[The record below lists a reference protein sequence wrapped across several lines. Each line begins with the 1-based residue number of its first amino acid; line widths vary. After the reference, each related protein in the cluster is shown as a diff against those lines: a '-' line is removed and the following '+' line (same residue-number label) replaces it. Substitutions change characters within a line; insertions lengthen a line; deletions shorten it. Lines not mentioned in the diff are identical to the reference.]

1 MGQSNCGSN
10 SQSLDIYYAFFSLT
24 AQCVKLNSKNFN
36 KVISIYFNLE
46 QQYKNVV
53 NKTIPINKWYNY
65 IKDQIEMGLKYS
77 N

>member
-1 MGQSNCGSN
+1 MGQSNYGSN
-10 SQSLDIYYAFFSLT
+10 SQSVDIYYAFFSLT